1 MSHFNFALRAAND
14 VVMASARVSPVE
26 GDLHTVTA
34 TIDGGCIKSGP
45 PAPGKQSVSSK
56 RRQLQDIVE
65 SSLIDIGH
73 VRTVAQQEELCH
85 IILDLVP
92 FGNAALRRRLAE
104 KVAPCGWASNEL
116 VWLLASDD
124 IEVALPILLQSPV
137 LTDAQLVDIAK
148 SNGHDHCLAI
158 AGREGI
164 GASVCTALNDVGA
177 PDVVLEMLLNI
188 NAQVPAS
195 VIHGFCV
202 DGPADEEIRTALL
215 MRRDLPASACRI
227 LLVGLSQDLTDPVS
241 GYSGPAAQRLRPM
254 LLALAAGLKETLTV
268 DVMRHLVISVSDTPT
283 LALGLMEAGQ
293 RKLFLYMLSRVCS
306 LPLKQVELI
315 VETRNIEAL
324 AVICRSAGFGA
335 DDFVSLMHLIDQD
348 ETQAAQT
355 AALDELIE
363 RYTTICPER
372 AREALQ
378 RWIRTPAD

>member
-1 MSHFNFALRAAND
+1 MSHFKFALRAAND
-14 VVMASARVSPVE
+14 VNMASSPVSPARGE
-26 GDLHTVTA
+26 LNTGMA
-34 TIDGGCIKSGP
+34 EAESGCIKSGP

-73 VRTVAQQEELCH
+73 VRTVPQQEELCH

-92 FGNAALRRRLAE
+92 FGDAALRRRLAE
-104 KVAPCGWASNEL
+104 KIAPCGWASREL

-124 IEVALPILLQSPV
+124 IEVAQPILLQSPV

-148 SNGHDHCLAI
+148 SNGQGHRMAI
-158 AGREGI
+158 ASREGI
-164 GASVCTALNDVGA
+164 GASVCTALNETGASDVT
-177 PDVVLEMLLNI
+177 LEMLLNI
-188 NAQVPAS
+188 NAQIPAS

-202 DGPADEEIRTALL
+202 DGAANAETRTALL

-227 LLVGLSQDLTDPVS
+227 LLIGLAQTLTDPAS
-241 GYSGPAAQRLRPM
+241 GHCGPAAQRLRPM
-254 LLALAAGLKETLTV
+254 LLALAAGLKEAVAV
-268 DVMRHLVISVSDTPT
+268 DVMRQLVISVSDTPT

-293 RKLFLYMLSRVCS
+293 EKLFLYMLSRVCS

-315 VETRNIEAL
+315 VATRNVEAL
-324 AVICRSAGFGA
+324 AVICRSAGFGP
-335 DDFVSLMHLIDQD
+335 DDFVSLMHLIGQD
-348 ETQAAQT
+348 DGGSDKT
-355 AALDELIE
+355 AALEDLIE